1 MTVYKA
7 GRLDARNIG
16 SSVGVYMGDAEYI
29 FGTVAAI
36 HRNSDNVLIYLTD
49 NEDPLAL
56 DHHTDVDVHLS
67 SAGLHT
73 LHTKNEVE
81 RLRTEFGELGD
92 AIMALIST
100 NTPRN
105 LKAV

>member
-1 MTVYKA
+1 MIYKA

-36 HRNSDNVLIYLTD
+36 HRNTDNVLVYLTD

-56 DHHTDVDVHLS
+56 DHGVDVDVHLS

-81 RLRTEFGELGD
+81 RLRQEFGQLGD
-92 AIMALIST
+92 AIMALLNSPA
-100 NTPRN
+100 PRN